1 MSAALQIP
9 PGYYLVPEE
18 LYLKFFK
25 KMEWQDI
32 IEPTVEDI
40 SQYLGIGTDKIK
52 KDIKKLSCPLRKT
65 KEGGKGRGNQI
76 RFIKETVEA
85 YRIWI
90 INN

>member
-1 MSAALQIP
+1 MHLEIP
-9 PGYYLVPEE
+9 AGYRLVPEE

-32 IEPTVEDI
+32 IEPTADDV
-40 SQYLGIGTDKIK
+40 SQYLGIGIEKVK
-52 KDIKKLSCPLRKT
+52 KDVLKPSCPLRKT
-65 KEGGKGRGNQI
+65 KNGGKGRGNQI